1 MLNLLTVL
9 DYVEVFMSPSVFGV
23 AHVLADRSI
32 EKLRLS
38 FYFSGH
44 RVYCKEKRLF
54 GNRRCHR
61 RTPSRFSHFLS
72 LHYSLTNTQT
82 VKIKGPSR
90 QHIDHGDCIS
100 LIDLQGKNMSCQPAA
115 VSDTLELTPMNVRYF
130 LLVLNVRTH
139 NEKGGISGQ
148 GK

>member
-1 MLNLLTVL
+1 MYFLVPRQSDDLPFFADANLCLACLIPSINDCIRYISPEKMTKQNLRMLNLLTVL
-9 DYVEVFMSPSVFGV
+9 DYVEVFMSPSVFGVV

-72 LHYSLTNTQT
+72 LH
-82 VKIKGPSR
+82 SR
-90 QHIDHGDCIS
+90 
-100 LIDLQGKNMSCQPAA
+100 LQIHRQ
-115 VSDTLELTPMNVRYF
+115 
-130 LLVLNVRTH
+130 
-139 NEKGGISGQ
+139 
-148 GK
+148 

>member
-1 MLNLLTVL
+1 MTKQNLRMLNLLTVL

-72 LHYSLTNTQT
+72 LHSLTNTQT
-82 VKIKGPSR
+82 VKIKGPSPPN
-90 QHIDHGDCIS
+90 I
-100 LIDLQGKNMSCQPAA
+100 LIMGT
-115 VSDTLELTPMNVRYF
+115 VSA
-130 LLVLNVRTH
+130 
-139 NEKGGISGQ
+139 
-148 GK
+148 